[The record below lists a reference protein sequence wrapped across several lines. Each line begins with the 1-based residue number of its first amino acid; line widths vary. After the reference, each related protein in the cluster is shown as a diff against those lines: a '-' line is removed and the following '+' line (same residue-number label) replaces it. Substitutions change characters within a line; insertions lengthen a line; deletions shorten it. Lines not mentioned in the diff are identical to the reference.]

1 MMMVVTDSRGG
12 GSRLEEAGM
21 METLLVLISI
31 YQTMI
36 LALPLIDFF
45 MGAKLNLPH
54 AGQGDKTRRTL
65 VVF

>member
-1 MMMVVTDSRGG
+1 MMVAVTDSRGGG

-45 MGAKLNLPH
+45 IRIEH
-54 AGQGDKTRRTL
+54 TIS
-65 VVF
+65 

>member
-1 MMMVVTDSRGG
+1 MMVVVTDSKGG
-12 GSRLEEAGM
+12 GRGSRLEEAGM

-45 MGAKLNLPH
+45 IRIEH
-54 AGQGDKTRRTL
+54 T
-65 VVF
+65 